1 MSIKELSFLDS
12 SKTTQSFL
20 STLKANNL
28 IDLNEYLLFDLDNQ
42 MKQELLQQLDFLAD
56 DSLWNKEDLAA
67 YQTVAKTIDNDWI
80 LCNDVTV
87 LVIPSHLYKK
97 DSEIFTLSI
106 WDFFIQFEEK
116 KLETHIL
123 ALN

>member
-28 IDLNEYLLFDLDNQ
+28 TDLNDYLLFDLDNQ

-87 LVIPSHLYKK
+87 LVIPSHLYKN

>member
-28 IDLNEYLLFDLDNQ
+28 TDLNDYLLFDLDNQ

-87 LVIPSHLYKK
+87 LVIPSHLYKN
-97 DSEIFTLSI
+97 DSEIFTLPI